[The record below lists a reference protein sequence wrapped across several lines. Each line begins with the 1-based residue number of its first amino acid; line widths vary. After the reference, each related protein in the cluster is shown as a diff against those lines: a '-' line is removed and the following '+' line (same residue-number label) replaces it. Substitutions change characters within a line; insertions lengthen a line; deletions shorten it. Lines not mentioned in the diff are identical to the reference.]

1 CTGQAV
7 SDVWRLTDGQ
17 IIEHRDGFQNLP
29 AETVSGNSMFSDVY
43 TYPQGAP
50 MVSEAQEESSRQ
62 MVVSAFTDLFNYRNL
77 QLLDQLWDPRYF
89 QHNPRFPNG
98 TAGLAGLVGSSTARS
113 SSTGTWSP
121 RRRRHDRSTRALTV
135 SALRTINW
143 WTLPQTWATLPG
155 GVARLWFHTRRD
167 CQPSPFLRAAQRC
180 TAHLP
185 DQDRLP

>member
-1 CTGQAV
+1 MRVQAGELPADGDLVAVHWQASATPHDEFTGQAV
-7 SDVWRLTDGQ
+7 IDVWRLTDGQ

-98 TAGLAGLVGSSTARS
+98 TAGLAGLVGSLPN
-113 SSTGTWSP
+113 GNGP
-121 RRRRHDRSTRALTV
+121 RINV
-135 SALRTINW
+135 SQSLA
-143 WTLPQTWATLPG
+143 
-155 GVARLWFHTRRD
+155 
-167 CQPSPFLRAAQRC
+167 
-180 TAHLP
+180 
-185 DQDRLP
+185 DQDLVFTIMDGGGGNVAADI